1 MELHSSW
8 FKFSVTN
15 RIIEVLRIALWHR
28 DLLFYLPFRWKQK
41 LGLWNWGYCFSCHY
55 KKPFPTTFLFPT
67 SEVIE
72 QIAISISSKSE
83 VKEKTKPSKEID
95 PGAPMEFYN
104 QTHILDTSIL
114 SKSPLK
120 CKNLICQHVYI
131 ISSITVQAVA
141 LCGDTGLET
150 PSTVKWEDVDWLEF
164 TLGRIVS
171 DSSAIRLLTLIPDT
185 LSLHWD

>member
-1 MELHSSW
+1 MELHSFQ
-8 FKFSVTN
+8 FKFRVTN
-15 RIIEVLRIALWHR
+15 KTIRELHIALWHR
-28 DLLFYLPFRWKQK
+28 ELLFQLPFLWKQTTK
-41 LGLWNWGYCFSCHY
+41 YLEMGLLLRLSLRNTL
-55 KKPFPTTFLFPT
+55 PPTFLFPT
-67 SEVIE
+67 SEVTE
-72 QIAISISSKSE
+72 WIAISSSSKSE
-83 VKEKTKPSKEID
+83 VKEKTKPNKEID

-150 PSTVKWEDVDWLEF
+150 PGTLKWEDVDWLEF

>member
-1 MELHSSW
+1 MAKRPPVLTPLPLKASNQVFW
-8 FKFSVTN
+8 NGVTVSVITT
-15 RIIEVLRIALWHR
+15 I
-28 DLLFYLPFRWKQK
+28 YP
-41 LGLWNWGYCFSCHY
+41 S
-55 KKPFPTTFLFPT
+55 PTFLFPT
-67 SEVIE
+67 SEVTGW
-72 QIAISISSKSE
+72 IAISSSSKSE
-83 VKEKTKPSKEID
+83 VKEKTKPNKEID

-141 LCGDTGLET
+141 LCGDRGLET
-150 PSTVKWEDVDWLEF
+150 PGTLKWEDVDWLEF

>member
-1 MELHSSW
+1 MHLKGLETCSFVLLWKWTCGDIIAHLLLSSENKQVEIW
-8 FKFSVTN
+8 KPGCRPSI
-15 RIIEVLRIALWHR
+15 RHKKSP
-28 DLLFYLPFRWKQK
+28 LPF
-41 LGLWNWGYCFSCHY
+41 GV
-55 KKPFPTTFLFPT
+55 FLPT
-67 SEVIE
+67 SEVTE
-72 QIAISISSKSE
+72 QIAISSHSKSE
-83 VKEKTKPSKEID
+83 VKEKTKLNKEID

-104 QTHILDTSIL
+104 QTHIPDTTVL

-141 LCGDTGLET
+141 LCGDTGLQT
-150 PSTVKWEDVDWLEF
+150 PGTLKWEDVDWLEF
-164 TLGRIVS
+164 TLGRIVL

>member
-1 MELHSSW
+1 MSQIKLLKSCILVYGIETSCFNSLSSES
-8 FKFSVTN
+8 KKQILGIGVTAWA
-15 RIIEVLRIALWHR
+15 V
-28 DLLFYLPFRWKQK
+28 
-41 LGLWNWGYCFSCHY
+41 
-55 KKPFPTTFLFPT
+55 TTEYPSPLFLFPA
-67 SEVIE
+67 SEVTE
-72 QIAISISSKSE
+72 RIAVSSSSKSE
-83 VKEKTKPSKEID
+83 VKEKTKPNKEID

-150 PSTVKWEDVDWLEF
+150 PGTLKWEDVDWLEF